1 MSLLKAI
8 LESDY
13 VKVSKSINKGD
24 DPNVTLN
31 TIPPISMLDLA
42 IDISKEHPS
51 SRANSIITLLKS
63 RGARTYEEL
72 LVSKPRNNLP
82 PLSVKGTASG
92 NIKTK
97 GIASLP
103 RRGGTLRRPRFTR
116 KNRK

>member
-13 VKVSKSINKGD
+13 LKLTKSINKGN

-31 TIPPISMLDLA
+31 TVPPMSMLDLA
-42 IDISKEHPS
+42 IEISNEHPS

-63 RGARTYEEL
+63 KGAKTYDDL
-72 LVSKPRNNLP
+72 LISKPRNNLP
-82 PLSVKGTASG
+82 PLSVKGVASG